1 MGTCEYFEAL
11 LSQSLDEALSPG
23 EGQALSAHLAGCPR
37 CRETE
42 RQLAQLSQALRDWE
56 DRPAPADLT
65 ARVMDRV
72 GRLERPA
79 KAVPFLRRPAVR
91 AWGSLAACALL
102 CAGLLRLA
110 LPAAPEGAAP
120 MAVAAEDPS
129 AADPQALRE
138 GLDVPDGP
146 LERSVRSEPF
156 LFSASTQ
163 KSDPDTDSAG
173 APAPLPDSGLLLQ
186 SARAA
191 LGAEP
196 GSLLVLDALPG
207 GLELEGDWLTTQEGW
222 LLTELDESL
231 PQEAR
236 QALADAALL
245 LLTQGA
251 GPAVLLLLG

>member
-1 MGTCEYFEAL
+1 METCEYFEEL

-23 EGQALSAHLAGCPR
+23 EGRALSAHLAGCPR

-42 RQLAQLSQALRDWE
+42 RQLAQLSRALRDWE

-72 GRLERPA
+72 GRPERPA

-102 CAGLLRLA
+102 CAGLLRLS
-110 LPAAPEGAAP
+110 LPAAPEDAAP
-120 MAVAAEDPS
+120 IAVAAEDPS
-129 AADPQALRE
+129 AADPQALQE
-138 GLDVPDGP
+138 GPAAPDGP
-146 LERSVRSEPF
+146 LARSVQPEPF
-156 LFSASTQ
+156 LFSASGPEAG
-163 KSDPDTDSAG
+163 SDAAASAL
-173 APAPLPDSGLLLQ
+173 PLPDSALLLQ

-231 PQEAR
+231 PQETR
-236 QALADAALL
+236 QALAGAALL
-245 LLTQGA
+245 LLTQGE